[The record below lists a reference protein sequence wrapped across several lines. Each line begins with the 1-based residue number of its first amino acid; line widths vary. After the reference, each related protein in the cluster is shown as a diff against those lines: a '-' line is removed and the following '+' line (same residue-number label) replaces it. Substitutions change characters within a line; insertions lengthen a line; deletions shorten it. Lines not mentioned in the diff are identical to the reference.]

1 MREYCDGANHVS
13 DISISRI
20 TSCLG
25 ARDLVN
31 VCQAFKSWN
40 FLLKRPKIIS
50 KLEEHLKQNANF
62 LDEELCELLD
72 SNKLTFI
79 NPSKALSYYISTEE
93 KGPPT
98 LSTSSLT
105 IIFDIFERNNDPAD
119 DRECWEQITFA
130 KCIFLDQNP
139 LAKEEIE
146 KVELVIYAVDTPTPK
161 TAKFQELCDLL
172 KPQQK
177 LLIVRFRQLEDG
189 MEKLKLDCMYECYNS
204 LSKSL
209 KFIGDIKWII
219 TFSERPP
226 KDVLAGKLAIIWTCF
241 DLCQNY
247 FVFPP
252 AFDKDQ
258 KLKKQ

>member
-1 MREYCDGANHVS
+1 MRGYCDRVNHVS

-25 ARDLVN
+25 ARDLLN
-31 VCQAFKSWN
+31 VCQAFESWN
-40 FLLKRPKIIS
+40 FVLKRPQIMS
-50 KLEEHLKQNANF
+50 RLEEHLKENANF

-93 KGPPT
+93 KGPPA
-98 LSTSSLT
+98 LSTSSLA
-105 IIFDIFERNNDPAD
+105 IIFDTFENNNDPVD
-119 DRECWEQITFA
+119 DIEFWKQISFA
-130 KCIFLDQNP
+130 KCIFLDQYP

-146 KVELVIYAVDTPTPK
+146 KVELVIYAVDTPIAK
-161 TAKFQELCDLL
+161 TAKFQELCDLM

-177 LLIVRFRQLEDG
+177 LLVIRFRQPGDG
-189 MEKLKLDCMYECYNS
+189 MEKSKLDYMYECYNS

-209 KFIGDIKWII
+209 KFMGDIKWII

-226 KDVLAGKLAIIWTCF
+226 RNVLTGKLAIIWTCF

-252 AFDKDQ
+252 VLDKDHE
-258 KLKKQ
+258 